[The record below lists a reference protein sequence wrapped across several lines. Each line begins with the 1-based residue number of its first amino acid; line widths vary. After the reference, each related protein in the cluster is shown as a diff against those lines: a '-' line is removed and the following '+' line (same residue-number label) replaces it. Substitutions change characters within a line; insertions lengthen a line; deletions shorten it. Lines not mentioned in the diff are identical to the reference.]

1 MTAHDPSSPSTPSPS
16 ATSHVG
22 DQTEALAD
30 LARRERF
37 FEAVSQSLES
47 GRFKRLLLS
56 KPRSGG
62 PAVAEQLQR
71 VDVKRVQ
78 IKGQACLSLL
88 YQHKT
93 RDITKNPPL
102 AEALVQLQTL
112 VGDSFSHAHL
122 FTRDETLQL
131 LISKRGKVALQRS
144 RVEPHDDEAD
154 KTALD
159 EGALQDDA
167 ASSDAGDEDDDRI
180 GHARQKQHLVK
191 QSEPFLQALGVTDK
205 SGQLVP
211 AMARKWRQINKFV
224 EVLDHAVDEAGLLA
238 TPGRELHMVDFG
250 AGKGYLTFAAHQ
262 HLQRQHHLR
271 LRTSGVE
278 LREGLVAQT
287 NQIARGLKLAGL
299 EFVCG
304 DVRSVVPERI
314 DVMIALHACD
324 VATDYALHTG
334 IRAQAA
340 VIISSPCCH
349 KELRPQMV
357 APATLKALLSH
368 GIHQSQQAEMLT
380 DTLRALLLESQGYKT
395 KVFEFISPEAT
406 SKNKMILALRRTVG
420 TSTTQAAAEAKR
432 REQAWQEAESLMREF
447 GIRKQCLRGL
457 LEAAV
462 SGQH

>member
-1 MTAHDPSSPSTPSPS
+1 MPCWTIQGMTALSANDPSS
-16 ATSHVG
+16 ATLG
-22 DQTEALAD
+22 EPAEALAD

-37 FEAVSQSLES
+37 FEALSQSLET

-71 VDVKRVQ
+71 VDAKRVQ
-78 IKGQACLSLL
+78 LKGQACLSLL
-88 YQHKT
+88 FQHKT
-93 RDITKNPPL
+93 RDITKNPPI
-102 AEALVQLQTL
+102 AQALQQLQAL

-144 RVEPHDDEAD
+144 RVVDDEAEQSAQEEGVLSAKD
-154 KTALD
+154 AQNDDEAL
-159 EGALQDDA
+159 
-167 ASSDAGDEDDDRI
+167 
-180 GHARQKQHLVK
+180 GHVRQKQHLV
-191 QSEPFLQALGVTDK
+191 QQTEPFLQALGVTDK

-224 EVLDHAVDEAGLLA
+224 EVLDHAVAEAGLL
-238 TPGRELHMVDFG
+238 TPPGRALHMVDFG
-250 AGKGYLTFAAHQ
+250 AGKGYLTFAAH
-262 HLQRQHHLR
+262 HHLR
-271 LRTSGVE
+271 SRHGLAVQTSGVE

-287 NQIARGLKLAGL
+287 NQIARGLKLQGL

-349 KELRPQMV
+349 KEIRPQML
-357 APATLKALLSH
+357 APASLKALLGH
-368 GIHQSQQAEMLT
+368 GIHQTQQAEMLT

-406 SKNKMILALRRTVG
+406 SKNKMILALRRSIAPGG
-420 TSTTQAAAEAKR
+420 THAAAEAKR

-447 GIRKQCLRGL
+447 GIRRQCLQGL
-457 LEAAV
+457 LLRN
-462 SGQH
+462 

>member
-1 MTAHDPSSPSTPSPS
+1 M
-16 ATSHVG
+16 
-22 DQTEALAD
+22 
-30 LARRERF
+30 
-37 FEAVSQSLES
+37 
-47 GRFKRLLLS
+47 
-56 KPRSGG
+56 
-62 PAVAEQLQR
+62 
-71 VDVKRVQ
+71 
-78 IKGQACLSLL
+78 
-88 YQHKT
+88 
-93 RDITKNPPL
+93 
-102 AEALVQLQTL
+102 
-112 VGDSFSHAHL
+112 
-122 FTRDETLQL
+122 
-131 LISKRGKVALQRS
+131 
-144 RVEPHDDEAD
+144 
-154 KTALD
+154 
-159 EGALQDDA
+159 
-167 ASSDAGDEDDDRI
+167 
-180 GHARQKQHLVK
+180 
-191 QSEPFLQALGVTDK
+191 QALGVTDK

-262 HLQRQHHLR
+262 HLQSQHHLR
-271 LRTSGVE
+271 LRTSGIE

-287 NQIARGLKLAGL
+287 NQIARGLKLEGL

-357 APATLKALLSH
+357 APTTLKALLGH

-380 DTLRALLLESQGYKT
+380 DSLRALLLESQGYKT

-406 SKNKMILALRRTVG
+406 SKNKMILALRRMVG
-420 TSTTQAAAEAKR
+420 ASATQAAAEAKR
-432 REQAWQEAESLMREF
+432 REQAWQDVESLMREF
-447 GIRKQCLRGL
+447 GIRKQCLQGL
-457 LEAAV
+457 LKGAAA
-462 SGQH
+462 GQH